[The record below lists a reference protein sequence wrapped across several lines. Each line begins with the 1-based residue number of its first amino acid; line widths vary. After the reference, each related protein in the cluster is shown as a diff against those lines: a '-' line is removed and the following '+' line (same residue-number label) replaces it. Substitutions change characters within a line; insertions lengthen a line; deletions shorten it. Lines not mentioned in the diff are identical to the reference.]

1 MKPLSIENAQI
12 DVPIN
17 DIEKQEFEKSWLYK
31 PVSLKG
37 IFDHDNENL
46 IQRTVGGERGYE
58 VLTPFYTGVDKQGQ
72 LQGIIVNRG
81 RIPFDYRNSKMHLT
95 PPNEEQVVEA
105 LIFYTEGPL
114 KVGGKINEMKKDLKD
129 GQLKKTVREGG
140 QIKIDINKMIDQTE
154 LSHLPENDIARRCYL
169 KVCDL
174 TFNSGSNEDK
184 LPKPSS
190 AQDLCNFYVMPARHQ
205 AYSNFWLYAS
215 FLNVAGNVA
224 LWIYL

>member
-1 MKPLSIENAQI
+1 MKPLSIQNAQI

-58 VLTPFYTGVDKQGQ
+58 VLTPFYTGVDKQGE

-129 GQLKKTVREGG
+129 GQLK
-140 QIKIDINKMIDQTE
+140 
-154 LSHLPENDIARRCYL
+154 
-169 KVCDL
+169 
-174 TFNSGSNEDK
+174 
-184 LPKPSS
+184 
-190 AQDLCNFYVMPARHQ
+190 
-205 AYSNFWLYAS
+205 
-215 FLNVAGNVA
+215 
-224 LWIYL
+224 